1 LATANK
7 ISLSDVGKI
16 KAVFAKT
23 LKAKAKAGH
32 WYQDEKGKW
41 SQKK

>member
-23 LKAKAKAGH
+23 L
-32 WYQDEKGKW
+32 
-41 SQKK
+41 